1 MSQSAVRV
9 WRKQQQDKKNLGKTG
24 IIRSW
29 TEVFVSPPKFDS
41 ITPYTVVLVEL
52 DSKELVY
59 GQLVDFTVD
68 QRLIGTKVAAVFR
81 KIGDVGTEDVVEYGI
96 KFKPIE

>member
-1 MSQSAVRV
+1 M
-9 WRKQQQDKKNLGKTG
+9 
-24 IIRSW
+24 IRSW

-59 GQLVDFTVD
+59 GQLVDFETD
-68 QRLIGTKVAAVFR
+68 DRRIGKKVTAVFR
-81 KIGDVGTEDVVEYGI
+81 KIGDVGDEDVVEYGV
-96 KFKPIE
+96 KFKPSK